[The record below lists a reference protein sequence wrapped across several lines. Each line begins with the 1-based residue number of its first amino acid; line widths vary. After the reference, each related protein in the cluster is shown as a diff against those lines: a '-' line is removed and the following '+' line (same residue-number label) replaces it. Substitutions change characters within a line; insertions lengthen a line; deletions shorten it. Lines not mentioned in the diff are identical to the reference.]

1 MGMNKI
7 ALPDGYD
14 AKRLTFLVEDDF
26 EYFVDGDRWTELSA
40 DTTAT
45 VAAVA
50 AAGGVVSLFTDA
62 TNNNEASLYS
72 TNKLWTFTNNKPLVG
87 EFQIQFS
94 EANTD
99 DANVAVGFSS
109 VFGANLLVDDG
120 AGPAT
125 TMSGVLIYKVDG
137 GTVWKVL
144 TSISTTQTI
153 TTSTATAGGSA
164 YQTLRIEVH
173 PETSTTAV
181 ATFFLDGVPLMD
193 AAQTARNMPITHRFT
208 YTGAAAMNAGVYV
221 KAGGAN
227 AETLKWD
234 RVLLGM
240 VR

>member
-1 MGMNKI
+1 MGLNKI
-7 ALPDGYD
+7 ALPDNYSK
-14 AKRLTFLVEDDF
+14 KRLTFSIEDDF
-26 EYFVDGDRWTELSA
+26 GYHVDADMWTELSA

-50 AAGGVVSLFTDA
+50 AANGVVELFTDA
-62 TNNNEASLYS
+62 TDNNEAALYS
-72 TNKLWTFTNNKPLVG
+72 TNKLWTFTNLKPMIG
-87 EFQIQFS
+87 EFHIQFS

-109 VFGANLLVDDG
+109 VFGANLLVDNG

-125 TMSGVLIYKVDG
+125 TMSGVMIYKVDG
-137 GTVWKVL
+137 STVWKVI
-144 TSISTTQTI
+144 TSLSTTQTI

-164 YQTLRIEVH
+164 YQNLRIEVH

-208 YTGAAAMNAGVYV
+208 YTSAAAMNAGVYV

-234 RVLLGM
+234 YVYLGM
-240 VR
+240 SR